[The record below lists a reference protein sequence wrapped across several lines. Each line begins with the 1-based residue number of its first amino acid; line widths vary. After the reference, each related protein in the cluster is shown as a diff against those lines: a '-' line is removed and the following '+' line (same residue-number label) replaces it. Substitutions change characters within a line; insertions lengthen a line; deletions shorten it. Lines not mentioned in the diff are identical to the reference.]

1 VIKSFKDK
9 ETKRISD
16 GEYSKNFP
24 PEIQQRA
31 RRKIDMLDWANKLSD
46 LRVPPSNHLEQLSG
60 DRKGQWSIRVND
72 KYRICFKWKG
82 YYADNVEL
90 VDYH

>member
-9 ETKRISD
+9 ETKKIFDS
-16 GEYSKNFP
+16 EHSKKFP
-24 PEIQQRA
+24 NEIQLRA
-31 RRKIDMLDWANKLSD
+31 RRKIDSLVLATQISD

-60 DRKGQWSIRVND
+60 DRKGQWSIRVNNQ
-72 KYRICFKWKG
+72 YRICFNWNNG
-82 YYADNVEL
+82 QAENVEL

>member
-1 VIKSFKDK
+1 VIKSFKGK
-9 ETKRISD
+9 ETKKIFDS
-16 GEYSKNFP
+16 EHSKKFP
-24 PEIQQRA
+24 DEIQQRA
-31 RRKIDMLDWANKLSD
+31 RRKIDTLVLAIQISD

-72 KYRICFKWKG
+72 RYRICFNWNNG
-82 YYADNVEL
+82 QAENVEL